1 MVDSKEDDKFDLGV
15 KGLRLIVKFGSNFVE
30 EPVPK
35 VFFVCFNFFMLFVL
49 LFGEGFPK
57 LNTFALSVS
66 P

>member
-35 VFFVCFNFFMLFVL
+35 VFFRFNFFYVVC
-49 LFGEGFPK
+49 
-57 LNTFALSVS
+57 AAIW
-66 P
+66 